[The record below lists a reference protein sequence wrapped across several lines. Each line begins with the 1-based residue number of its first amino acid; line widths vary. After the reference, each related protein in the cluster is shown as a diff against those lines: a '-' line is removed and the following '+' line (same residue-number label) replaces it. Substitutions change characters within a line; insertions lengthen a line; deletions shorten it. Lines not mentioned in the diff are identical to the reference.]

1 MRWAVA
7 THPTSVPSSY
17 RPKELRERAN
27 EPQHLHIHSL
37 VSRPSTYVA
46 GERGMAVWQCLVTV
60 NCLLHH
66 GDSPQSILPA
76 IVRTIMASAKLA
88 ANMETSAPC
97 PVCSK
102 QILLEA
108 MNGHIDLCLITGGL
122 QLDDDDP
129 TGTGSTFT
137 QKDGST
143 DCVTPTSSSS
153 SKKGSSPA
161 PSGGGR
167 GRQSLLAFGKR
178 LSPPGSTAGQP
189 PAKSRKLVSTHKSTH
204 TASQQ
209 PITRY

>member
-1 MRWAVA
+1 MA
-7 THPTSVPSSY
+7 T
-17 RPKELRERAN
+17 
-27 EPQHLHIHSL
+27 
-37 VSRPSTYVA
+37 
-46 GERGMAVWQCLVTV
+46 
-60 NCLLHH
+60 
-66 GDSPQSILPA
+66 
-76 IVRTIMASAKLA
+76 AKLA

-137 QKDGST
+137 QKDGSI
-143 DCVTPTSSSS
+143 DCVTPTSASS

-204 TASQQ
+204 IASQQ